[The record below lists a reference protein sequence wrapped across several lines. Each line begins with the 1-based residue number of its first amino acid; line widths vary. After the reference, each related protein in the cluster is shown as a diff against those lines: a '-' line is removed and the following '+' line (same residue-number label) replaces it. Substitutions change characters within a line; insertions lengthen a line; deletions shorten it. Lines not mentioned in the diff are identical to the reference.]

1 MKVLFV
7 ASEGHPFIKTGGLGD
22 VIGSLP
28 IALNKE
34 KVETR
39 IIMPLFGDIPPHFKE
54 QMKFMC
60 DFKVPVGWRKQYC
73 GLKTMEYQGV
83 TYYFIDNEYYFK
95 RPGFYGYYD
104 DAERFSFF
112 SRAVLEALPFLGF
125 SPDILHCHDWQTG
138 LVSLFKHAF
147 YAGNPDYAGMRTVFT
162 IHNLAYQGIFPH
174 QILGE
179 LLGLGYEYFTHDK
192 LEFYDCVNY
201 MKAGIV
207 YSDLVSTVSPTYAR
221 EVQYPFYGEK
231 LDGLLRDKSY
241 KLSGIL
247 NGIDTVRFNPETD
260 PALFV
265 NYKDSLEA
273 KLENKLKLQEQLGL
287 KVDADIPMV
296 GMITRLVRQ
305 KGVDLLSHVLEE
317 MVQEEEVQLV
327 ILGTG
332 EQQYEGFLSHMA
344 YRYPKNISAK
354 IMFDETLAQRIYAG
368 SDMFLMPSLFEPC
381 GLGQL
386 IAMRYGSVPIVRET
400 GGLKDTVQYFYQDK
414 EGNNIGNGFSFAN
427 YNAHEL
433 LFTMKKAIEVFENKE
448 LWPKVVLNALNS
460 DYSWKNSA
468 KEYIKLY
475 NRLG

>member
-28 IALNKE
+28 IALNNE
-34 KVETR
+34 GVETR
-39 IIMPLFGDIPPHFKE
+39 IVMPLYGDIPQHFKE
-54 QMKFMC
+54 QMRFIC
-60 DFKVPVGWRKQYC
+60 DLKVPVGWRKQYC
-73 GLKTMEYQGV
+73 GLKTTEYKGI

-95 RPGFYGYYD
+95 RPGYYGYYD

-112 SRAVLEALPFLGF
+112 CRAVLECLPHMDFR
-125 SPDILHCHDWQTG
+125 PDILHCHDWQTG
-138 LVSLFKHAF
+138 LVSLFKQAF
-147 YAGNPDYAGMRTVFT
+147 YGANPDYTGIRTVFT

-179 LLGLGYEYFTHDK
+179 LLGLGYEYFTYEK

-207 YSDLVSTVSPTYAR
+207 YSDLINTVSPTYAR
-221 EVQYPFYGEK
+221 EIQYPFYGEK
-231 LDGLLRDKSY
+231 LDGLLRHKSY

-247 NGIDTVRFNPETD
+247 NGIDTARFNPATD

-265 NYKDSLEA
+265 NYKDSLA
-273 KLENKLKLQEQLGL
+273 DKLQNKLKLQELLGF
-287 KVDADIPMV
+287 KVDADIPLLA
-296 GMITRLVRQ
+296 MITRLVRQ
-305 KGVDLLSHVLEE
+305 KGLDLLAHILEE
-317 MVQEEEVQLV
+317 LLQENIQLV
-327 ILGTG
+327 VLGTG

-344 YRYPKNISAK
+344 YRYPAKMAAK

-400 GGLKDTVQYFYQDK
+400 GGLKDTVSYFYQDK
-414 EGNNIGNGFSFAN
+414 DGNYVGNGFSFAN

-433 LFTMKKAIEVFENKE
+433 LFTIKKAMEVFKNKE
-448 LWPKVVLNALNS
+448 LWAKVVHNALNS
-460 DYSWKNSA
+460 DFSWEKSA

-475 NRLG
+475 KRLE